1 MLILQWEKL
10 SVGEDKELMNI
21 ILACHGENT
30 GDEREPGTKC
40 CCVEDTRRRVLIKLL
55 IESPG
60 PRSPGTKVS
69 RYKGLQNRGLQDRGF
84 GLCAW
89 LAAAPCQADLPGWPL
104 RPGGPMCLVCRWPG
118 WPMRQVVSW
127 EIELQ
132 YWTYSC
138 ELNKHQ
144 SAILYLASWL
154 SPEDFTAKL
163 SLRTIAGSLLKYLL
177 KFQVDEEAAVRTN
190 TILFGNIASYLN
202 DGVSRH
208 KGLQVHRSPE
218 QRSPGTKFSRTVVSR
233 TEASVSVPWRAA
245 APWRADVPVGPGWPM
260 HQVVSCEIELQYVS
274 NFVQDSGPTRAS

>member
-1 MLILQWEKL
+1 ML
-10 SVGEDKELMNI
+10 
-21 ILACHGENT
+21 
-30 GDEREPGTKC
+30 DEAKAANERRYFGI
-40 CCVEDTRRRVLIKLL
+40 TRRRVLIKLL

-89 LAAAPCQADLPGWPL
+89 WAAAPCQADLPGWPL

-245 APWRADVPVGPGWPM
+245 APWRADVPVGPVDLLVRVKQAPEFKDNEG
-260 HQVVSCEIELQYVS
+260 QVLVASRGISALKLEIDMEV
-274 NFVQDSGPTRAS
+274 NEDPHM

>member
-60 PRSPGTKVS
+60 PRSPGIKVS
-69 RYKGLQNRGLQDRGF
+69 RYKGLQNRGL
-84 GLCAW
+84 
-89 LAAAPCQADLPGWPL
+89 QADLPGWPL

-132 YWTYSC
+132 YVSSFVQDSGPTR
-138 ELNKHQ
+138 
-144 SAILYLASWL
+144 
-154 SPEDFTAKL
+154 L

-208 KGLQVHRSPE
+208 KGLQVQRSPE
-218 QRSPGTKFSRTVVSR
+218 QRSPGTKVSRTVVSR

-245 APWRADVPVGPGWPM
+245 APWRADMPVGPGWPM